1 MGKTIEE
8 EIKQKAFSSNLQKAI
23 VNIIF
28 TASWLEGYHSQT
40 FKPFGITLQQF
51 NILRILRGISPK
63 SATIRELTNK
73 MVDKNSNASRLVDKL
88 EAKGLVSRVVREE
101 DRRKVDVSI
110 TREGL
115 ELINEVS
122 KTLDARYLEH
132 FEGMSDEEL
141 ITLSNLLDKVRF

>member
-1 MGKTIEE
+1 MGKSIEE
-8 EIKQKAFSSNLQKAI
+8 EIKQKAFSSNLQRAI

-28 TASWLEGYHSQT
+28 TASWLEGFHAQS

-51 NILRILRGISPK
+51 NILRILRGIHPDT
-63 SATIRELTNK
+63 ATIRELTNK

-110 TREGL
+110 TKKGL
-115 ELINEVS
+115 DLVNQVSNELD
-122 KTLDARYLEH
+122 KRYLQNLKGLTE
-132 FEGMSDEEL
+132 EEL
-141 ITLSNLLDKVRF
+141 ISLSQLLDRFRI